1 MLRPGMPKAFV
12 SYIQCGCVY
21 DIFVN
26 IFTKYMWIRKK
37 LINQSQVRPLI
48 LFSNVWCRGY
58 LIYVK
63 SLLFPQQPYKFNINF
78 HETK

>member
-1 MLRPGMPKAFV
+1 MPKVFV

-21 DIFVN
+21 DIFVH

-48 LFSNVWCRGY
+48 LFSNVWCRNTFGIPG
-58 LIYVK
+58 L
-63 SLLFPQQPYKFNINF
+63 NIVTCDG
-78 HETK
+78 HTPK